1 MILHRKMRM
10 KMMMLR
16 MVISNDGCNGTHVF
30 GADSNYDNVTDSDHE
45 DASDIAG
52 FSSFTGCIGQET
64 A

>member
-1 MILHRKMRM
+1 M